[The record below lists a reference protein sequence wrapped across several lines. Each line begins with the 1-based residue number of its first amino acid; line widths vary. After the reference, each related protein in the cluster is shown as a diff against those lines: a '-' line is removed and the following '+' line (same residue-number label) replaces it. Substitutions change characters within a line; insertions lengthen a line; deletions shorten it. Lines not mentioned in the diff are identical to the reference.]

1 MRRAQL
7 GPDEITQSAI
17 LMTRIFHAILTQ
29 RHPVVSMNKPFC
41 LAAEGLS
48 GSIAIISMGQKFY
61 TLTKLV
67 MTLNTG
73 TYVPTHNIY
82 LYIVESG

>member
-1 MRRAQL
+1 
-7 GPDEITQSAI
+7 
-17 LMTRIFHAILTQ
+17 MTLIFHAILTQ

-48 GSIAIISMGQKFY
+48 GSIAIIIISQKIY
-61 TLTKLV
+61 TLTQLGL
-67 MTLNTG
+67 TLNTG
-73 TYVPTHNIY
+73 TYIPAHNIY